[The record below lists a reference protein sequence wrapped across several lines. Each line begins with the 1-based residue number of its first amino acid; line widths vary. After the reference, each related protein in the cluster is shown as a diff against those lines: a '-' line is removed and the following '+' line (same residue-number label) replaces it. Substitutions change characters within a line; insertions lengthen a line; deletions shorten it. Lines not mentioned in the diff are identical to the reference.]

1 MTSAKER
8 IIEATLTL
16 VTEQGLSGMTMVAV
30 AKEAGVARATLYNH
44 YPDVPS
50 ILADAAEV
58 HIQHAIG
65 GLREALAV
73 VSDPRDSIE
82 QLIRHVAAIS
92 THGHTLITH
101 HGFPPELRDR
111 LGAFDTELEHQI
123 RTLLDD
129 GTATGAFRAD
139 LDLDITAALL
149 RHALVGLSELVAAN
163 PERAPAIVSE
173 TSSTVLAAITDPTET
188 NR

>member
-16 VTEQGLSGMTMVAV
+16 VTEQGLSGITMVAV

-50 ILADAAEV
+50 ILADAAEL
-58 HIQHAIG
+58 HIQHAVD

-82 QLIRHVAAIS
+82 QLVRHVAAIS

-111 LGAFDTELEHQI
+111 LDAFDTELRARSARSSATAPPPAPSAPTSIWTSPLRCSATPSSGCPNSWPPTRSEH
-123 RTLLDD
+123 
-129 GTATGAFRAD
+129 
-139 LDLDITAALL
+139 
-149 RHALVGLSELVAAN
+149 
-163 PERAPAIVSE
+163 PP
-173 TSSTVLAAITDPTET
+173 SSARPPPPSSPPSPIQRRR